1 MDLRMKNKFELFSI
15 IHYPSKMIG
24 SSYLE
29 VDGSVNSMAIKSMPF
44 ILGVEG
50 FALTSINPKFSFSAV
65 IISLKFYIYVFFIYI
80 IYLSKCVMD
89 G

>member
-1 MDLRMKNKFELFSI
+1 MNLRLKNKFEVFSI
-15 IHYPSKMIG
+15 IHYLSKMIG
-24 SSYLE
+24 RLYLE
-29 VDGSVNSMAIKSMPF
+29 VDDTANSMAIKSMPF

-50 FALTSINPKFSFSAV
+50 FSLTSINLKFSFSAV
-65 IISLKFYIYVFFIYI
+65 IISLKFYVYVFFICD

>member
-1 MDLRMKNKFELFSI
+1 MKNKLQLFSI
-15 IHYPSKMIG
+15 IYYPSKMIG
-24 SSYLE
+24 RSYLE
-29 VDGSVNSMAIKSMPF
+29 LDGSVDSIAIKSMPF

-50 FALTSINPKFSFSAV
+50 FTLTSINLKFSFRAV